1 MQIFVNH
8 KANLNYEEIKRYEEK
23 IRNLDLVVMP
33 SISYMTLFQNGLYKL
48 GSQDISEY
56 KDTNMTGEINARQLK
71 SLNVKYSLI
80 GHSDLRN
87 YKNVTDESVFKKL
100 KICLDNNIIPIYCIG
115 YKDNSDANEIISEI
129 NKVLDIIEDNNVI
142 IAYEPKE
149 NIGVKSI
156 DLNLIND
163 NINIIRSH
171 IKDKNNIKL
180 LYGGGVNIINV
191 EVIKKFD
198 IDGIL
203 LSTES
208 LNIDNL
214 LKIYNM
220 LKK

>member
-8 KANLNYEEIKRYEEK
+8 KANLNFEEIKRYEEK

-33 SISYMTLFQNGLYKL
+33 SICYMTLFQNGLYKL

-56 KDTNMTGEINARQLK
+56 NNTDITGEINVRQLK
-71 SLNVKYSLI
+71 GLNVKYSLI

-115 YKDNSDANEIISEI
+115 YKDNSDTNEIISEI
-129 NKVLDIIEDNNVI
+129 NKVLDIIEDNNII

-180 LYGGGVNIINV
+180 LYGGGVNISNV

-220 LKK
+220 LEK

>member
-33 SISYMTLFQNGLYKL
+33 SICYMTLFQNGLYKL